1 MSNEVTKRADNYA
14 ARYEVTN
21 PYAAFAAEGGPSLAS
36 FSSAKKAIGR
46 SGATATMFLPRLASS
61 SSSIR

>member
-21 PYAAFAAEGGPSLAS
+21 PYAAFAAEGGPGIVGKL
-36 FSSAKKAIGR
+36 
-46 SGATATMFLPRLASS
+46 RLQKRRLVA
-61 SSSIR
+61 REQVA